1 MNKMNIKY
9 KNKISIDD
17 YIKLRK
23 TADWKDISRR
33 QAKAGL
39 KNSVYALSA
48 KIGNKTVGMARIVGD
63 GGYVML
69 IVDVVVLP
77 EYRGAGIGTEMMKNV
92 MEFIH
97 NSVKDGEGVMAQL
110 MSAKGRENFYK
121 RFGFKP
127 RPDDTFGAGMTQWI
141 EASE

>member
-1 MNKMNIKY
+1 MNKMNIKL
-9 KNKISIDD
+9 KTKISIDD
-17 YIKLRK
+17 YINLRK

-33 QAKAGL
+33 QARAGL
-39 KNSVYALSA
+39 KNSVYKLSA
-48 KIGNKTVGMARIVGD
+48 KIGNKTVGMARVVGD

-69 IVDVVVLP
+69 IVDFVVLP
-77 EYRGAGIGTEMMKNV
+77 EYRGKGIGTEMMKNV

-97 NSVKDGEGVMAQL
+97 NSIKDGEGVMAQL

-121 RFGFKP
+121 RFGFAP
-127 RPDDTFGAGMTQWI
+127 RPDGNLGAGMTQWI